1 MKRIELQNNAITD
14 MTDADIGAGS
24 SNFVDDGGAAA
35 AVGGGGMDRAVMTGT
50 PSLLWLNLSGNKLKS
65 VAGALRDVPIRNLM
79 LDHNQL
85 KHPAFA
91 PLLRGPTP
99 LAQAALGTNLKVM
112 VNVRIG

>member
-1 MKRIELQNNAITD
+1 
-14 MTDADIGAGS
+14 MTDADIGASS

-50 PSLLWLNLSGNKLKS
+50 PSLLWLNISNNTLKS
-65 VAGALRDVPIRNLM
+65 LAGGLRNIPIRNLL

-91 PLLRGPTP
+91 PLLHGPTP
-99 LAQAALGTNLKVM
+99 LAHTALGTNLKVIDYIRTLR
-112 VNVRIG
+112 V